1 MVLEGYI
8 MALEFMILAILLIII
23 YILLLLIFK
32 KYFSDKLILERK
44 QISVFFGFLFQLLF
58 YRQFTCF

>member
-44 QISVFFGFLFQLLF
+44 QISIFFGFFVSITFL
-58 YRQFTCF
+58 